1 MKRSPRL
8 LIFIFFVLA
17 LSGGIFFAIKI
28 AKGYRPSLTNKAL
41 QGTGLLSANSTP
53 KGASVFINDKL
64 TTATDDT
71 LNLPPGEY
79 KLKIALDGYI
89 PWEKTLK
96 LTPELV
102 TQTNV
107 RLFPSVPNLKPL
119 TFSGALNP
127 TPSPDGQKIA
137 FSVEN
142 ATTEAKNGLYVL
154 DLQDRTFSFNS
165 ADPVQITRQSGRF
178 DFNRARLIWSPD
190 SSQILATL
198 NPSQT
203 DEINILLNA
212 SGFNDTADIKDV
224 TARLPVIYQEWQ
236 DLVDKK
242 IHEQLIALPEFMQEI
257 ATQSAKM
264 VYFSPDD
271 EMMMYT
277 ATTEITLP
285 NELIPP
291 LPASSTQTETRTLKP
306 NQIYIYDLQEDK
318 NFYLAEAVQPSPEP
332 KTKTAKP
339 AVKKTATVHDKLL
352 ELAAT
357 YSPIS
362 SQSIQ
367 WYPDSRHALIVKEDK
382 IIITEYDTTNQHVVY
397 AGPFSAGFAYPSTNG
412 SRLIILASLNGG
424 TNLPPNL
431 YSINLK

>member
-1 MKRSPRL
+1 MRRSPRL
-8 LIFIFFVLA
+8 LILILFVLA

-28 AKGYRPSLTNKAL
+28 AKGYRPSLANKAL

-79 KLKIALDGYI
+79 KIKIALDGYI
-89 PWEKTLK
+89 PWEKTLR

-127 TPSPDGQKIA
+127 TPAPDGQKIVFA
-137 FSVEN
+137 VEN
-142 ATTEAKNGLYVL
+142 ATTESKNGLYVL

-165 ADPVQITRQSGRF
+165 ADPVQITRQSGKF

-198 NPSQT
+198 NSGQT
-203 DEINILLNA
+203 DEINVLLNA
-212 SGFNDTADIKDV
+212 SGFNDVANMKDV
-224 TARLPVIYQEWQ
+224 TARLPVTYQEWQ
-236 DLVDKK
+236 DLADKK
-242 IHEQLIALPEFMQEI
+242 IHEQLIALPEFMQTL

-271 EMMMYT
+271 EMMMYAAT
-277 ATTEITLP
+277 AETTIP
-285 NELIPP
+285 QELIPP

-318 NFYLAEAVQPSPEP
+318 NFYLADAPQPSPKP
-332 KTKTAKP
+332 KTT
-339 AVKKTATVHDKLL
+339 TIHEKLL
-352 ELAAT
+352 ELAAA

-362 SQSIQ
+362 SQPIQ
-367 WYPDSRHALIVKEDK
+367 WYPDSRHILIVEDSK
-382 IIITEYDTTNQHVVY
+382 IVVSEYDATNQHVVY